1 MHLNEHYILWIT
13 STMKTIKIWIQ
24 QTLIK
29 PLYDVICK
37 LMWLTWTH
45 RAALARHRHRII
57 TNGETLLLLTGHH
70 SVVTEAGHTGVG
82 VQGELW
88 PIHVLAPIER
98 TTCQISGRKLI
109 LHLLFT
115 CIGFILIL
123 VFLWKGEVYNTYWY
137 YDAEKCTAENVSER
151 LYLLFLSK

>member
-1 MHLNEHYILWIT
+1 MHFNEHYILWIT
-13 STMKTIKIWIQ
+13 STMKSMEIWIQ

-57 TNGETLLLLTGHH
+57 THRETLLLLTGHH

-109 LHLLFT
+109 LHLLF
-115 CIGFILIL
+115 IGFILIL

-137 YDAEKCTAENVSER
+137 YHVEKCTAEMFQKDFIFSF
-151 LYLLFLSK
+151 YHII